1 MTEPAP
7 LPAPAAITAAIPAWE
22 GTAEA
27 LLQRATA
34 LGRRDGLAGP
44 ADRPAEL
51 PGWRQAELLRRLGP
65 GAVPPLLLLALRQ
78 CYAAGHRHGSDVRRE
93 SRRRR
98 A

>member
-1 MTEPAP
+1 MTEPSP
-7 LPAPAAITAAIPAWE
+7 LTSPPGFAE

-27 LLQRATA
+27 LLQRAAA

-44 ADRPAEL
+44 GDRAPEL
-51 PGWRQAELLRRLGP
+51 PGWRQAELLRPLAP
-65 GAVPPLLLLALRQ
+65 TPVPPLLLLALRQ